1 MNVYI
6 IRDIKKLK
14 AVLDDIVVSIWP
26 NAKTKDIEVIGNH
39 KRYTFSVNYQNALL
53 DIYQNANGSTT
64 FRATGSNIA
73 ISRKLQASIENISYH
88 YDGEQKNYSVM
99 LGSDWIKHIVEYL
112 KAICERD
119 SVGSYNRIENATNH
133 SIVHSFVS
141 PIGDKLTLTEHQNGR
156 IVIQGKPLLLYNEF
170 ISLISY
176 SPKIEISDIIQA
188 TKDFGLETVDD
199 VSEARQKLKKLM
211 PTAFSGCVDDTIW
224 KVFSP
229 AMTLV
234 DVDKDME
241 DYSYCVFPALRALEG
256 YLNFLLDE
264 KHITIDLKHNYG
276 TVFDADPLDSSKKRV
291 LPSVSTRIGD
301 ASYDAAILKIYNYLT
316 NNRNVIFH
324 MNQIFIAT
332 KLISNKTEAISTIS
346 DVALLIEETY
356 KSTHP

>member
-1 MNVYI
+1 MSEYI
-6 IRDIKKLK
+6 ISNIKKLK
-14 AVLDDIVVSIWP
+14 IILDGIAFSIWP
-26 NAKTKDIEVIGNH
+26 NAKTKDIEEVGNH
-39 KRYTFSVNYQNALL
+39 KRYTFSVNSQKALL
-53 DIYQNANGSTT
+53 DIYQNNDGSTT
-64 FRATGSNIA
+64 FAATGSNIA
-73 ISRKLQASIENISYH
+73 ISRKLQTSVEKISYH
-88 YDGEQKNYSVM
+88 YGGEQKNYSVM
-99 LGSDWIKHIVEYL
+99 LGSDWIKDIVNYL
-112 KAICERD
+112 RTICERD
-119 SVGSYNRIENATNH
+119 SEGSYNQVENATNH
-133 SIVHSFVS
+133 SVVHFFVS
-141 PIGDKLTLTEHQNGR
+141 PIGDKLTLTEYQNGR

-188 TKDFGLETVDD
+188 TKEFGLETVDD
-199 VSEARQKLKKLM
+199 VAEARQKLKKLM

-234 DVDKDME
+234 DVDKNME

-276 TVFDADPLDSSKKRV
+276 TVFDADPLDASKKRV
-291 LPSVSTRIGD
+291 RPSISARI
-301 ASYDAAILKIYNYLT
+301 SDAAYDTAILRIYTYLT
-316 NNRNVIFH
+316 SNRNVIFH
-324 MNQIFIAT
+324 MNQILIAT
-332 KLISNKTEAISTIS
+332 KLIPNRTEAVSTIN